1 VYQAL
6 LTRRYLT
13 NKVMPLLAALAVMM
27 CTAMVLIVWSVMG
40 GFLNMLISSGRT
52 MVGDV
57 AISYPHTGFA
67 HYEDLMR
74 RLEADPMVA
83 ATSPVIESFGQ
94 ISLPSALAPA
104 HVMVKGIDG
113 PSFDRVTGYGET
125 LYWRPLEQPLRK
137 DAQRK
142 DPRLD
147 VGNAERL
154 TEYEQQGRRLTRPE
168 PESPEG
174 KAAMVL
180 GLEVAKGY
188 HERTPEG
195 FIEPYPGGFLPGK
208 TAILSVWP
216 QTRRGVM
223 HARPESRPVPIAN
236 QFRSGLYDV
245 DANLIL
251 VRLDLLQD
259 MLQMRAGET
268 VDLAALRNWVDI
280 DPETGR
286 ERVRPVTGRTI
297 QPARVTTVLVRGSGS
312 PDVER
317 LRKRVEEIY
326 ATFAMDHRES
336 MSPPPGAMSI
346 SIETWEDRH
355 AMLIGAVKKETVLVL
370 FIFGFVSLTAVFLV
384 LAIFWAMVSEKVKDI
399 GILRAIGASRG
410 GVMWLWLRYGLAI
423 GVVGSLLG
431 GIVAY
436 LIITNINPIHE
447 WLGSALGITI
457 WDPRVYYFT
466 EIPASVQ
473 WDKMAMVLAG
483 GVLAS
488 VVGALVPAI
497 KAANMDPVKALR
509 FE

>member
-13 NKVMPLLAALAVMM
+13 HKVMPLLAALAVMM

-40 GFLNMLISSGRT
+40 GFLNMLIASGRT

-83 ATSPVIESFGQ
+83 ATTPVIESFGQ

-113 PSFDRVTGYGET
+113 PSFDRVTGYGDN
-125 LYWRPLEQPLRK
+125 LWWKALEQPLRK
-137 DAQRK
+137 DTRRR

-147 VGNAERL
+147 VGNAAAL
-154 TEYEQQGRRLTRPE
+154 TEYERRGRTLSHPDPE
-168 PESPEG
+168 READ
-174 KAAMVL
+174 KAALVL

-188 HERTPEG
+188 HERHPEG

-245 DANLIL
+245 DANLVL

-259 MLQMRAGET
+259 MLQMQAGET
-268 VDLAALRNWVDI
+268 VDPAALRDLVEI
-280 DPETGR
+280 DPLTGR
-286 ERVRPVTGRTI
+286 ERMRPVTGRAV
-297 QPARVTTVLVRGSGS
+297 QPARVTTVLVRGNGA

-326 ATFAMDHRES
+326 ATFAQDHRDAV
-336 MSPPPGAMSI
+336 SPPPGPMTI

-370 FIFGFVSLTAVFLV
+370 FIFGFVSVTAVFLV
-384 LAIFWAMVSEKVKDI
+384 LAIFWAMVSEKIKDI
-399 GILRAIGASRG
+399 GILRAIGASRL
-410 GVMWLWLRYGLAI
+410 GVAWLWLRYGLAI
-423 GVVGSLLG
+423 GIVGSLLG

-466 EIPASVQ
+466 EIPASMQ
-473 WDKMAMVLAG
+473 WDKAALVLAG

-488 VVGALVPAI
+488 VVGALVPAL
-497 KAANMDPVKALR
+497 KAANMDPVRALR